1 VDDLPERTLRVNDGV
16 GGAGFVAIPLQE
28 LGELTPQG
36 FALHAALLSYGWR
49 GSCWPGMDKLG
60 ARTRMGE
67 KALRAAKD
75 ELIGAGLLDQTRR
88 GQGKPNLYVVR
99 TWDQRRAESAE
110 SRSSQA
116 QVLDPPVGR
125 HEVDVEEVDVVLS
138 NERTTSDP
146 SSEPFSEPS
155 RPTSKTAD
163 SNGKTGSTGSC
174 ASTRDRALRLSQAG
188 GVLKLCYRL
197 AELMVENDP
206 KAKPKPS
213 SVGWMDAA
221 EKLMRI
227 DERHFEE
234 CMAVLEWSQRNE
246 FWKAN
251 ILSMP
256 KFREKY
262 PTLRAQWV
270 RSRQPQQSAAAAP
283 VSSAELAAAF
293 ERGEFARPPRSG
305 L

>member
-1 VDDLPERTLRVNDGV
+1 VDDLPERTLQVNDGV
-16 GGAGFVAIPLQE
+16 GGAGFVAIPLEE

-49 GSCWPGMDKLG
+49 GSCWPGMDRLA

-67 KALRAAKD
+67 RALRAAKD

-99 TWDQRRAESAE
+99 TWDQRRAKSAE
-110 SRSSQA
+110 SRSA
-116 QVLDPPVGR
+116 ETQVLEPALER

-155 RPTSKTAD
+155 QPTSKTAD
-163 SNGKTGSTGSC
+163 RNGNGMVPPP
-174 ASTRDRALRLSQAG
+174 DRAQRLRQAA
-188 GVLKLCYRL
+188 GVLKLCYLL
-197 AELMVENDP
+197 ADLMRENDP
-206 KAKPKPS
+206 EAKVAPAS
-213 SVGWMDAA
+213 IGWMDAA

-227 DERHFEE
+227 DRRPFEE
-234 CMAVLEWSQRNE
+234 CMAVLEWSQRNA
-246 FWKAN
+246 FWEGK
-251 ILSMP
+251 IHGMP

-270 RSRQPQQSAAAAP
+270 RSRRPQQSAAAAP

-293 ERGEFARPPRSG
+293 DRGPSRSG

>member
-1 VDDLPERTLRVNDGV
+1 MSIRVMAAVWEHADASGGDLLVLLAMADFAADDGGGVYARQETL
-16 GGAGFVAIPLQE
+16 
-28 LGELTPQG
+28 
-36 FALHAALLSYGWR
+36 
-49 GSCWPGMDKLG
+49 
-60 ARTRMGE
+60 
-67 KALRAAKD
+67 AAKARMKQRNLRYCLS
-75 ELIGAGLLDQTRR
+75 ELEAAGYISRVGKRQGGVVEWWVNPDPAKIAARNHVAGQT
-88 GQGKPNLYVVR
+88 GTGLPTEPSV
-99 TWDQRRAESAE
+99 
-110 SRSSQA
+110 
-116 QVLDPPVGR
+116 
-125 HEVDVEEVDVVLS
+125 
-138 NERTTSDP
+138 DP
-146 SSEPFSEPS
+146 SGKDVSIETSSSDVLAEPS

-163 SNGKTGSTGSC
+163 RNGNQMVPPP
-174 ASTRDRALRLSQAG
+174 DRAERLRQAA

-197 AELMVENDP
+197 SELMRENDP

-221 EKLMRI
+221 EKLMRL

-234 CMAVLEWSQRNE
+234 CMAVLEFSQRDE

-251 ILSMP
+251 VLSMP

-270 RSRQPQQSAAAAP
+270 RSRQPQSAAAAP

-293 ERGEFARPPRSG
+293 DRGPSRSG

>member
-1 VDDLPERTLRVNDGV
+1 MSIRVMTAVWDHADVSGGDLLVLLAMADCADDDGRKCFPTQGTLAAKSRMTDRNLRYCLLKLQSAGYISQVSRRQGGVVEWRVNPDPENIAARNSASGGV
-16 GGAGFVAIPLQE
+16 GSGLPTDPSGIHQE
-28 LGELTPQG
+28 
-36 FALHAALLSYGWR
+36 
-49 GSCWPGMDKLG
+49 
-60 ARTRMGE
+60 
-67 KALRAAKD
+67 KD
-75 ELIGAGLLDQTRR
+75 
-88 GQGKPNLYVVR
+88 V
-99 TWDQRRAESAE
+99 
-110 SRSSQA
+110 
-116 QVLDPPVGR
+116 
-125 HEVDVEEVDVVLS
+125 S
-138 NERTTSDP
+138 NETS
-146 SSEPFSEPS
+146 SSSALAEPS

-163 SNGKTGSTGSC
+163 SNGK
-174 ASTRDRALRLSQAG
+174 RMVPPPDRAERLRQAG

-234 CMAVLEWSQRNE
+234 CMAVLEWSQRDE
-246 FWKAN
+246 FWKGN
-251 ILSMP
+251 VLSMP

-270 RSRQPQQSAAAAP
+270 RSRQQQSAAAAP

-293 ERGEFARPPRSG
+293 ERGPSRSG

>member
-116 QVLDPPVGR
+116 QVLDPPLGR
-125 HEVDVEEVDVVLS
+125 HEVDVVLS

-163 SNGKTGSTGSC
+163 SNGNGMVPPP
-174 ASTRDRALRLSQAG
+174 DRAERLRQAA

-251 ILSMP
+251 VLSMP

-262 PTLRAQWV
+262 PTLRAQW
-270 RSRQPQQSAAAAP
+270 RRMSGPSTASAP

-293 ERGEFARPPRSG
+293 ERGPSRSG

>member
-1 VDDLPERTLRVNDGV
+1 VDDLPERTLQVNDGV
-16 GGAGFVAIPLQE
+16 GGTGFVAIPLQE
-28 LGELTPQG
+28 LGALTPQG

-75 ELIGAGLLDQTRR
+75 ELIEAGLLDQTRR

-99 TWDQRRAESAE
+99 TWDQRRAGSAE

-116 QVLDPPVGR
+116 QVLDPPLGR
-125 HEVDVEEVDVVLS
+125 YEVDVEEVDVVLS
-138 NERTTSDP
+138 DERTTSDP
-146 SSEPFSEPS
+146 SSGRFSEPS

-163 SNGKTGSTGSC
+163 RNVQTVSRGSC
-174 ASTRDRALRLSQAG
+174 AVNEEPDRAERLRRAG
-188 GVLKLCYRL
+188 GVLKLCYTLRD
-197 AELMVENDP
+197 LMLENDP

-234 CMAVLEWSQRNE
+234 CMAVLEWSQRDE

-251 ILSMP
+251 VLSMP

-270 RSRQPQQSAAAAP
+270 RSRLATTKGASQP

-293 ERGEFARPPRSG
+293 ERGPSRNGPS
-305 L
+305 

>member
-1 VDDLPERTLRVNDGV
+1 VDDLPERTLQVNDGV
-16 GGAGFVAIPLQE
+16 GGAGFVAIPLEE

-75 ELIGAGLLDQTRR
+75 ELIEAGLLDQTRR

-99 TWDQRRAESAE
+99 TWDQRRAGSAE

-116 QVLDPPVGR
+116 QVLDPPLGR
-125 HEVDVEEVDVVLS
+125 YEVDVEEVDVVLS
-138 NERTTSDP
+138 DERTTSDP
-146 SSEPFSEPS
+146 SSGRFSEPS

-163 SNGKTGSTGSC
+163 RNGNRMVPP
-174 ASTRDRALRLSQAG
+174 ADRAERLRQAA
-188 GVLKLCYRL
+188 GVLKLCYTLRD
-197 AELMVENDP
+197 LMLENDP

-234 CMAVLEWSQRNE
+234 CMAVLEWSQRDE
-246 FWKAN
+246 FWKGN
-251 ILSMP
+251 VLSMP

-270 RSRQPQQSAAAAP
+270 RSRQQQSAAAAP

-293 ERGEFARPPRSG
+293 ERGPSRSG

>member
-1 VDDLPERTLRVNDGV
+1 VDDLPERTLQVNDGV
-16 GGAGFVAIPLQE
+16 GGAGFVAIPLEE

-99 TWDQRRAESAE
+99 TWDQRAE
-110 SRSSQA
+110 SRSSQGK
-116 QVLDPPVGR
+116 VLDPPVGR
-125 HEVDVEEVDVVLS
+125 HEVDVVEVDEVLS
-138 NERTTSDP
+138 YERTMSST
-146 SSEPFSEPS
+146 SSEPSQ
-155 RPTSKTAD
+155 PTSKTAD
-163 SNGKTGSTGSC
+163 RNVQTVSRGSC
-174 ASTRDRALRLSQAG
+174 AVNEEPDRAERLRRAG
-188 GVLKLCYRL
+188 GVLKLCYTLRD
-197 AELMVENDP
+197 LMLENDP

-234 CMAVLEWSQRNE
+234 CMAVLEWSQRDE
-246 FWKAN
+246 FWKGN
-251 ILSMP
+251 VLSMP

-270 RSRQPQQSAAAAP
+270 RSRLATTKGASQP

-293 ERGEFARPPRSG
+293 ERGPSRNGPS
-305 L
+305 